1 MIRSMTAFAK
11 SMYEGKEFNLEVF
24 IRTYNHRYLDV
35 NLKLPLELIHLEGE
49 LRNLISKH
57 LSRGRVEMT
66 VRASFLKEGI
76 YQVMINRGV
85 VTKLLTELNLI
96 KEENGIRGDLD
107 LAAVM
112 RIPGLIE
119 VQTDIQ
125 KISREVL
132 DEIKEV
138 VDTCLKSL
146 VQMRQQ
152 EGKSLA
158 KDIEERMQSLLK
170 RVESVEETS
179 KEYPAY
185 VRQTLEK
192 NMKDILSG
200 TTVDNGRLFEEVAY
214 YAERSDITEELVRL
228 KSHILQ
234 AEKLV
239 NSQEPAGRKFD
250 FLLQEILREINTVG
264 SKCDLLA
271 VSQSVIEMKT
281 EVEKIR
287 EQVQNVE

>member
-24 IRTYNHRYLDV
+24 IRTYNHRYLDT

-49 LRNLISKH
+49 LRNLISRH
-57 LSRGRVEMT
+57 LSRGRIEMT

-96 KEENGIRGDLD
+96 KEENGIRGDID

-125 KISREVL
+125 KISRDVL

-138 VDTCLKSL
+138 VETCLKSL

-152 EGKSLA
+152 EGKTLA
-158 KDIEERMQSLLK
+158 ADIVERLKVLL
-170 RVESVEETS
+170 RVVGSVEEAAR
-179 KEYPAY
+179 EYPAQ

-192 NMKDILSG
+192 SMKEILSG
-200 TTVDNGRLFEEVAY
+200 AAVDNARLFEEVAY
-214 YAERSDITEELVRL
+214 YSERADVTEELVRL
-228 KSHILQ
+228 KSHIQQ
-234 AEKLV
+234 AEKLL
-239 NSQEPAGRKFD
+239 NAQEPAGRKLD
-250 FLLQEILREINTVG
+250 FLLQEILREINTIG

-271 VSQSVIEMKT
+271 VSQAVIEMKT

>member
-138 VDTCLKSL
+138 VDTCLEIAGPNAAAGRQKPCKGYRGTNAIAFEESFFGGRSL
-146 VQMRQQ
+146 QGIPR
-152 EGKSLA
+152 LCA
-158 KDIEERMQSLLK
+158 
-170 RVESVEETS
+170 
-179 KEYPAY
+179 A
-185 VRQTLEK
+185 TLEK

-200 TTVDNGRLFEEVAY
+200 TGVDNGRLFEEVAY

-264 SKCDLLA
+264 IQVRSA
-271 VSQSVIEMKT
+271 GRFA
-281 EVEKIR
+281 IR
-287 EQVQNVE
+287 HRNENGS

>member
-1 MIRSMTAFAK
+1 MTAFAK

-24 IRTYNHRYLDV
+24 IRTYNHRYLDI

-49 LRNLISKH
+49 LRNLISRH
-57 LSRGRVEMT
+57 VSRGRIEIT

-76 YQVMINRGV
+76 YQIMINKGV
-85 VTKLLTELNLI
+85 VSKLLAELSLI
-96 KEENGIRGDLD
+96 QQENGIRGDLD
-107 LAAVM
+107 LASVM

-138 VDTCLKSL
+138 VETCLKSL
-146 VQMRQQ
+146 VQMREQ
-152 EGKSLA
+152 EGKTLA
-158 KDIEERMQSLLK
+158 SDIQERMASLLQK
-170 RVESVEETS
+170 VSLVEEAATD
-179 KEYPAY
+179 YPAQ
-185 VRQTLEK
+185 VRKHLEK
-192 NMKDILSG
+192 NMKDILAGSG
-200 TTVDNGRLFEEVAY
+200 VDNGRLFEEVAY

-228 KSHILQ
+228 KSHIQQ
-234 AEKLV
+234 AGKLV
-239 NSQEPAGRKFD
+239 ESKESVGRKFD
-250 FLLQEILREINTVG
+250 FLLQEILREINTIG

-271 VSQSVIEMKT
+271 VSQAVIEMKT

>member
-96 KEENGIRGDLD
+96 KEENGVRGDLD

-146 VQMRQQ
+146 VQMRQL

-170 RVESVEETS
+170 RVSSVEEVS

-200 TTVDNGRLFEEVAY
+200 TGVDNGRLFEEVAY